1 MSYYLSESTL
11 PVDFNNFSTHRYY
24 QESIIQNLRKHFIV
38 RTNIKAQKYVIFFQI
53 KIFEIV
59 LCYIQINIFQ
69 IIQ

>member
-38 RTNIKAQKYVIFFQI
+38 RTNIKAQKYVIIFQI